1 MSSGGVPPILVNR
14 FTVWDYVVF
23 GCMLAV
29 SAAIGIYYAVQGLRR
44 KSTTDDFLMGGRNMS
59 VFPVALSILASFMSA
74 ITLLG
79 TASEMYVYGTQYLFI
94 IFSYCLVIPATAY
107 LYMPVFYKLHVT
119 SAYEYLELRFN
130 HVIRAIGCVT
140 FSVQMLIYMAIV
152 LYAPALAL
160 SQVTGISVWT
170 SVLSIGI
177 VCTFYTSFGGM
188 KAVVWTDVF
197 QVCLMFGAMLM
208 VVIRGAYDIGG
219 MKIVFDEAYKGDRIE
234 FFNLNADPT
243 ERHTV
248 WGLII
253 GCFFT
258 WMSIYAVSQAMVQR
272 YLTVPNLKGARTA
285 IWMNLPGLSLLMLI
299 CALAGL
305 VMYARY
311 HDCDPLLTKK
321 VTAPDQLLPLFV
333 MDVLGSMPGVP
344 GLFVSGIFSGALST
358 VSSGVNSL
366 AAVTLEDIIKRY
378 IKKDMSERY
387 ATNITKAIAVCFGL
401 VAIALVYGAQMMG
414 NVLQAALSIFGIV
427 GGPLLGVFT
436 LGMFFPCAN
445 SIGAGVGTLTSLAV
459 CFWIGFGAF
468 ATVPAVHKAPVSV
481 LGCVGE
487 YLNATRQ
494 TMDNITF
501 PVPVDVAAVNK
512 DILFVYRISY
522 VWYSMIG
529 CFVVVIVGLIVSL
542 ITGFTRPSKVNPRAI
557 HPIYNFICGK
567 VLPRSL
573 QGKFMVESTTQYDTE
588 HMVELGKSK
597 DMTGN
602 LRSEGSVNAGFVSS
616 DEKPVINGFHVSP
629 TSTSVLPV
637 SATLRT
643 AETQSPGGKTE
654 PAGPVAN
661 GGALVAGN
669 GVVAHRAQAEDV
681 GADGR
686 EAGRFGIPRAL
697 GVSEYNQAPSV
708 RDAASSPSSRASPGT
723 TTSPPVVPFQA
734 EQSSTTVPGSSIV
747 GCPEGSSED
756 TKDPT
761 RSDGV
766 GASLR
771 SAGSDPDLRKDHG
784 AQGYEPGQ
792 TKSTREAT
800 KVESVTPPA
809 TKRSRHTRASKK
821 ESHRHPKGVSSPA
834 ESRSKSPRPRSPV
847 SDDEMATSL

>member
-1 MSSGGVPPILVNR
+1 MSSGGVPPSLVTR

-23 GCMLAV
+23 GAMLAI
-29 SAAIGIYYAVQGLRR
+29 SASIGIYHAVMGLRR
-44 KSTTDDFLMGGRNMS
+44 KASTDDFLMGGRSMS

-79 TASEMYVYGTQYLFI
+79 TASEMYIYGTQYLFI

-107 LYMPVFYKLHVT
+107 LYMPVFYNLQVT

-160 SQVTGISVWT
+160 SQVTGIKVWT

-197 QVCLMFGAMLM
+197 QICLMFGAMLM
-208 VVIRGAYDIGG
+208 VVIRGAYDVGG
-219 MKIVFDEAYKGDRIE
+219 MKQVFDQAHKGDRIE
-234 FFNLNADPT
+234 FFNFNPDPT
-243 ERHTV
+243 DRHTV

-272 YLTVPNLKGARTA
+272 YLTVPSLKGARTA
-285 IWMNLPGLSLLMLI
+285 IWVNLPGLSFLMLI

-321 VTAPDQLLPLFV
+321 VTETDQLLPLFV
-333 MDVLGSMPGVP
+333 MDVLGNMPGVP

-378 IKKDMSERY
+378 IKKDMTERFS
-387 ATNITKAIAVCFGL
+387 TNVTKAIAVSFGL
-401 VAIALVYGAQMMG
+401 VAIALVCGAQMMG

-445 SIGAGVGTLTSLAV
+445 SIGAGVGTLSSLAV

-468 ATVPAVHKAPVSV
+468 ATRPAVHKAPVSV
-481 LGCVGE
+481 LGCIAE
-487 YLNATRQ
+487 YANATKQ
-494 TMDNITF
+494 SIDSISF

-529 CFVVVIVGLIVSL
+529 CLVVVIVGLIVSL

-557 HPIYNFICGK
+557 HPIYNLICGK
-567 VLPRSL
+567 VLPPSL
-573 QGKFMVESTTQYDTE
+573 QGKFMVPTTTQYDIE

-597 DMTGN
+597 DTSCN
-602 LRSEGSVNAGFVSS
+602 LRLEGSVNAGFVAC
-616 DEKPVINGFHVSP
+616 DEKPAMNGLPATP
-629 TSTSVLPV
+629 TS
-637 SATLRT
+637 LRT
-643 AETQSPGGKTE
+643 ANSQSPGSRTE
-654 PAGPVAN
+654 PARIVANGIAPVAAN
-661 GGALVAGN
+661 GGAG
-669 GVVAHRAQAEDV
+669 VAHRSQAEDV
-681 GADGR
+681 GSAER
-686 EAGRFGIPRAL
+686 RKTNPSVVPRAP
-697 GVSEYNQAPSV
+697 GSKNATPSPTS
-708 RDAASSPSSRASPGT
+708 RSFSPT
-723 TTSPPVVPFQA
+723 TTPPPTLPLRA
-734 EQSSTTVPGSSIV
+734 EQTTTCVPSISAVGVQESSSA
-747 GCPEGSSED
+747 D
-756 TKDPT
+756 AKNPT
-761 RSDGV
+761 RRDTE
-766 GASLR
+766 GATPR
-771 SAGSDPDLRKDHG
+771 SAGSEPELRKEPV
-784 AQGYEPGQ
+784 AQGHEPGQ
-792 TKSTREAT
+792 AKSTGETTQPGSSQSTR
-800 KVESVTPPA
+800 
-809 TKRSRHTRASKK
+809 RSRSGRASIKD
-821 ESHRHPKGVSSPA
+821 SPRQPRGASSPA
-834 ESRSKSPRPRSPV
+834 HSRSKSPREPSPV
-847 SDDEMATSL
+847 SDDEMATPL

>member
-1 MSSGGVPPILVNR
+1 MSSGGVPPSLVNR

-23 GCMLAV
+23 GGMLGV
-29 SAAIGIYYAVQGLRR
+29 SASIGIYYAVQGLRR
-44 KSTTDDFLMGGRNMS
+44 KATTDDFLMGGRSMS

-79 TASEMYVYGTQYLFI
+79 TASEMYIYGTQYLFI

-107 LYMPVFYKLHVT
+107 LYMPIFYNLQVT

-130 HVIRAIGCVT
+130 HVIRAIGCIT

-160 SQVTGISVWT
+160 SQVTGIKVWT

-197 QVCLMFGAMLM
+197 QICLMFGAMLM

-219 MKIVFDEAYKGDRIE
+219 LKIVFDKAEKGSRIE
-234 FFNLNADPT
+234 FFNFNADPT
-243 ERHTV
+243 DRHTV

-272 YLTVPNLKGARTA
+272 YLTVPSLKGARTA
-285 IWMNLPGLSLLMLI
+285 IWANLPGLSFLMLI

-321 VTAPDQLLPLFV
+321 VTQADQLLPLFV

-378 IKKDMSERY
+378 IKKDMTERF
-387 ATNITKAIAVCFGL
+387 ATNTTKAIAVFFGL

-445 SIGAGVGTLTSLAV
+445 SIGAGVGTLSSLAV

-468 ATVPAVHKAPVSV
+468 ASKPAVHKAPVSV

-487 YLNATRQ
+487 YVKATGQ
-494 TMDNITF
+494 SIDTISF
-501 PVPVDVAAVNK
+501 PVPVDVAAANK

-529 CFVVVIVGLIVSL
+529 CLVVVIVGLIVSF
-542 ITGFTRPSKVNPRAI
+542 ITGLTKPSKVNPRTI
-557 HPIYNFICGK
+557 HPIYNLICAK
-567 VLPRSL
+567 VLPPSL
-573 QGKFMVESTTQYDTE
+573 QEKFMVQNMAQYDFE

-597 DMTGN
+597 GMPAT
-602 LRSEGSVNAGFVSS
+602 LRLEGSVNAGFVSS
-616 DEKPVINGFHVSP
+616 DEKPAING
-629 TSTSVLPV
+629 LPV
-637 SATLRT
+637 TPAATGVGATLRT
-643 AETQSPGGKTE
+643 AETRSPGSIIK
-654 PAGPVAN
+654 PARIVVTNSAPQAAAN
-661 GGALVAGN
+661 GGTGAAS
-669 GVVAHRAQAEDV
+669 RDQAEVV
-681 GADGR
+681 GVDGR
-686 EAGRFGIPRAL
+686 KMDRFDVPRAP
-697 GVSEYNQAPSV
+697 GVKNV
-708 RDAASSPSSRASPGT
+708 TSSPGFRGSYST
-723 TTSPPVVPFQA
+723 TTSSPTLPVQA
-734 EQSSTTVPGSSIV
+734 EQTTTTIPSRSTTGVPES
-747 GCPEGSSED
+747 SSENA
-756 TKDPT
+756 KDPA
-761 RSDGV
+761 RSDTV
-766 GASLR
+766 GATLR
-771 SAGSDPDLRKDHG
+771 STGSEPDLRKGDG
-784 AQGYEPGQ
+784 AQGSEPGQ
-792 TKSTREAT
+792 AISTRETA
-800 KVESVTPPA
+800 ELASPQFSR
-809 TKRSRHTRASKK
+809 RSRPARSSRK
-821 ESHRHPKGVSSPA
+821 ESHRKPKGASSPA
-834 ESRSKSPRPRSPV
+834 DKSKSQRSTVPV